1 MKYLFFIQCLL
12 IFIFDFC
19 EAQVEVTPKTKD
31 ENYINSYVADEA
43 KYNANIKNVSYKEIQ
58 GSPYLIDSFIV
69 GSIYTGKNEH
79 FQNIPLRYNIFTD
92 NIEYIMGVSSVLT
105 LNNPETVEKVD
116 YGNFKLIYLSQS
128 NKNKSRNGFFIVL
141 TDGNATLLSKPGVTL
156 HKPSPPGGYID
167 AQPPRF
173 SRNPD
178 TYYIKVGKNQAKII
192 RNKRHLIT
200 SFPDSREELSKYIKT
215 HNTKISDQKSLIDLV
230 QYYNFIKS
238 NIISS
243 HFKYNDKPNDER
255 S

>member
-1 MKYLFFIQCLL
+1 MKHLFFIPCLL

-19 EAQVEVTPKTKD
+19 EAQNQESISKTY
-31 ENYINSYVADEA
+31 NYINTYASDEV
-43 KYNANIKNVSYKEIQ
+43 KYNTSGKNVSFNEIQ
-58 GSPYLIDSFIV
+58 GSPYLIDSFVV
-69 GSIYTGKNEH
+69 GSIYTNRNEQ
-79 FQNIPLRYNIFTD
+79 FQNIPVRYNIYTE
-92 NIEYIMGVSSVLT
+92 NIEYIVGAGSVLE
-105 LNNPETVEKVD
+105 LKNPETVEKVD
-116 YGNFKLIYLSQS
+116 YGNFELIYLSQS

-156 HKPSPPGGYID
+156 HKPSPQGGYID
-167 AQPPRF
+167 GQPPRF

-178 TYYIKVGKNQAKII
+178 TYYIKVGKNKAKII

-238 NIISS
+238 NIVL
-243 HFKYNDKPNDER
+243 
-255 S
+255 

>member
-1 MKYLFFIQCLL
+1 MKYLFLIQCLL

-58 GSPYLIDSFIV
+58 GSPYLIDSFVV
-69 GSIYTGKNEH
+69 GSIYTSKNEH
-79 FQNIPLRYNIFTD
+79 FQNIPMRYNIFTD

-105 LNNPETVEKVD
+105 LKNPETVEKVD
-116 YGNFKLIYLSQS
+116 YGNYKLIYLSHS
-128 NKNKSRNGFFIVL
+128 CKNKLGNGFFIVL
-141 TDGNATLLSKPGVTL
+141 TEGNATLLSKPGVTL
-156 HKPSPPGGYID
+156 HKPTQSGGYSD

-192 RNKRHLIT
+192 KSKKQLINT
-200 SFPDSREELSKYIKT
+200 FPDSREELSNYIKAN
-215 HNTKISDQKSLIDLV
+215 NTKLSDQKSLSDLV

-238 NIISS
+238 NIVL
-243 HFKYNDKPNDER
+243 
-255 S
+255 